1 MTRNVLVIEDEQEV
15 AKLVK
20 RHLEELSCAVKLAYD
35 GVSGLR
41 EAESRVYDLILLDL
55 MLPGIDGLEICRRL
69 RMQSKYTPI
78 LVLTA
83 KSTEVDRVL
92 GLEMGA
98 DDYLTKPFSVAELV
112 ARVKAIF
119 RRIDAFTSANTAS
132 GAAITV
138 DDITIDP
145 EKREVVVRGRNVDL
159 TSKEFELLLYFM
171 QNPRRAYSRAQL
183 LDMVWGY
190 SHEGYEHAINCH
202 INRLRA
208 KIEENHATP
217 KYLLTVWG
225 FGYKFSGGDPPRE
238 A

>member
-1 MTRNVLVIEDEQEV
+1 MTRNILVIEDEQEV
-15 AKLVK
+15 AKLIK
-20 RHLEELSCAVKLAYD
+20 RHLQELSYSVKLAFD
-35 GVSGLR
+35 GDTGLR
-41 EAESRVYDLILLDL
+41 DAESRVYDLILLDL

-98 DDYLTKPFSVAELV
+98 DDYLTKPFSIAELV
-112 ARVKAIF
+112 ARVKAFF
-119 RRIDAFTSANTAS
+119 RRIDAFSAASTAS
-132 GAAITV
+132 RRAITV

-145 EKREVVVRGRNVDL
+145 EKREVAVRGRNVDL
-159 TSKEFELLLYFM
+159 TSKEFELLLHFM
-171 QNPRRAYSRAQL
+171 QNPGRAYSRAQL

-208 KIEENHATP
+208 KIEENHAAP
-217 KYLLTVWG
+217 KHLLTVWG
-225 FGYKFSGGDPPRE
+225 VGYKFSRGDPPRE
-238 A
+238 V